1 MALKLVRIG
10 DPLCSPIGTNLSV
23 QICVMGRCGGQN
35 GSHSRFTTMKRK
47 TSIVGATLV
56 VARCEWSPGASG
68 RPVRVNEFSLHS
80 LFHSPTESCMRKST
94 ATKGLDNLEKE
105 YYTRAMIIGV
115 SQITLHLPD
124 SQSLKD
130 KRQII
135 KSILARVRN
144 RFEVAIAEVEEQD
157 RWQIAVLGLSCVS
170 NSKQHSEEILERV
183 RRYIEETRPDIV
195 VSNVET
201 EMITW

>member
-1 MALKLVRIG
+1 MIQSYCSTVKQRVQCVSKVLAEEGSSGGAVG
-10 DPLCSPIGTNLSV
+10 D
-23 QICVMGRCGGQN
+23 GG
-35 GSHSRFTTMKRK
+35 
-47 TSIVGATLV
+47 A
-56 VARCEWSPGASG
+56 E
-68 RPVRVNEFSLHS
+68 
-80 LFHSPTESCMRKST
+80 
-94 ATKGLDNLEKE
+94 GLDNLEKE

-144 RFEVAIAEVEEQD
+144 RFEVAIAEVEDQD
-157 RWQIAVLGLSCVS
+157 RWQIAVLGLCCVS